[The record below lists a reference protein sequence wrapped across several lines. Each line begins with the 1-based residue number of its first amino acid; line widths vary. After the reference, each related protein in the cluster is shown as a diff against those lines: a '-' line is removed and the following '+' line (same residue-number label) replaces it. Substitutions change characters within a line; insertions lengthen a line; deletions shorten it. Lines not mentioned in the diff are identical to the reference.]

1 MALLQHSVIIN
12 RRERERDTHKN
23 THAHKKE
30 RLEKNRV
37 LDSSHGRLQSHRQR
51 VKQTRHK
58 ITWAAS
64 ASPCSRHPQHPR
76 FVLCVVLCLGQN
88 GLRAFT
94 RCLILGHKSN
104 EKKNTTLNSLYLGY
118 NVEMLQVIL
127 RPRLST
133 SGRSRQQ
140 RLFLRLPSSSLSS
153 ASVWTVPASTGLLG
167 RQFRRRWV

>member
-1 MALLQHSVIIN
+1 MQQWTWHSGKTLSHLQSSSVGKALCRERHTNLKKTESCRVKKKLTTPKRYGTLTTLSHHQQE
-12 RRERERDTHKN
+12 RERERYSQEH

-104 EKKNTTLNSLYLGY
+104 EKKTQHSTLY
-118 NVEMLQVIL
+118 I
-127 RPRLST
+127 
-133 SGRSRQQ
+133 
-140 RLFLRLPSSSLSS
+140 
-153 ASVWTVPASTGLLG
+153 
-167 RQFRRRWV
+167 

>member
-1 MALLQHSVIIN
+1 VQQWTWHSGKTLSHLQSSSVGKALCRERHTNLKKTESCRVKKKNSQLQRDMALLQHSVIIN
-12 RRERERDTHKN
+12 RRERERYSQEH

-104 EKKNTTLNSLYLGY
+104 EKKT
-118 NVEMLQVIL
+118 QH
-127 RPRLST
+127 ST
-133 SGRSRQQ
+133 RYI
-140 RLFLRLPSSSLSS
+140 
-153 ASVWTVPASTGLLG
+153 
-167 RQFRRRWV
+167 